1 MTILSAPGFHAK
13 EYKPD
18 AEESTS
24 HDRCVIGR
32 PVWPLDRGPTK
43 VQVPEEDSDQVAG
56 HELVLE
62 RLVVHLV
69 VVVVVVVVIV
79 IEVNA
84 KEKLTRDMV
93 KKSTSS
99 ITGQAMALGF

>member
-1 MTILSAPGFHAK
+1 MIVLSAPGFHAQ

-18 AEESTS
+18 TEESTS

-62 RLVVHLV
+62 RLVVYLAV
-69 VVVVVVVVIV
+69 VVVVV

-84 KEKLTRDMV
+84 KE
-93 KKSTSS
+93 S
-99 ITGQAMALGF
+99 